1 MKQKVVSIVKMV
13 TFVKPFDALVKLL
26 WPMKKHLMLVLLAT
40 SSIVYGK
47 TYYVATNGK
56 DSNNGTSLST
66 PFATWQR
73 GINAAYPGDTI
84 FVRGGVY
91 YLVGVDVGVEV
102 NPQRWPVGQGRTGTK
117 EKPICFWAYPPDY
130 ESGNYPILDCAQIY
144 DTYETNFSCFSIN
157 AVEYWHIKGITIRN
171 AYQRGVA
178 SRRPQGFGA
187 TFSANLKFENCT
199 AHNISARGFYYF
211 SGAWNTWDAEYAN
224 PANPQYAM
232 WDSDTTYFINC
243 DAYDIRDSVNCSA
256 GDGWKCNNY
265 FGNVLI
271 FEGCR
276 AWDYSD
282 DGFDPSGCGRRIFRN
297 CWAMSTNKYASLCG
311 GNIEGNGFK
320 TSAVG
325 VEQDGHYPQGYSF
338 VEVTNCIAAHCAGYG
353 FTNNLELGRD
363 NNAKYFNNTSYHNEI
378 GFFDLRLHTESRGIE
393 MRNNIAYMGSHSTF
407 SQVGIYMPSVYA
419 ESHNTWVANQLVND
433 WIGWEVNKNYNITD
447 ADFISLDASQL
458 KHPRKPDGSL
468 PDITFLKLA
477 AGSDLIDAGID
488 VGLPFSGSAPD
499 LGYAEYGSVPPT
511 PAVPTFVSAAI
522 QNASPDKL
530 EMTYS
535 LSLAA
540 IVPANSA
547 FIVKVNGQTR
557 TVNAVTVAGNKV
569 TLKLASPVAFGQE
582 VTVAYN
588 KPATNP
594 LQTPQGGQVATMTA
608 RNVTNNV
615 AAAIPTFN
623 SAVIQNASPDKLEMT
638 YSLSLAA
645 IVPANSAFIV
655 KVNGQTRTVN
665 AVTVAGNKVTLK
677 LASPVAFG
685 QEVTVAY
692 NKPATNPLQTPQG
705 GQVATM
711 TARNVTNNVAAA
723 IPTFNSAVIQNASP
737 DKLEMTYSLSLAA
750 IVPAN
755 SAFIVKVN
763 GQTRTVNAVTVAGNK
778 VTLKL
783 ASPVA
788 FGQEV
793 TVAYNKPATNPLQ
806 TPQGG
811 QVATMTA
818 RNVTNNV
825 AAAIPTFNS
834 AVIQNASPDKLEMT
848 YSLSLAA
855 IVPANSA
862 FIVKVNG
869 QTRTVNAVTVAG
881 NKVTLKLASPVA
893 FGQEVTVAY
902 NKPATNPLQTPQ
914 GGQAQTMTAR
924 NVTNNVAERPNQPPH
939 VSISSPTKNTGY
951 IAPAT
956 ITIEVNATD
965 SDGTITKVEFYNG
978 QVKLGEVTKAPYL
991 FKWNSVPEGGYQITA
1006 VATDNKN
1013 AKTVSSPV
1021 TVVVN
1026 KPASKINQPPFVRIT
1041 NPDKGETFKRNE
1053 SIILKAEAL
1062 DPDGTISKIEFR
1074 IGNEVVAELNEA
1086 PWVFNWQNADT
1097 GQYVITVIATD
1108 NLGAVSQSAEVAF
1121 TVYEDKIPG
1130 LTMLNLYPNP
1140 NNGHFTVEMAKE
1152 IDSERLYTVFSLS
1165 GKVLHNENR
1174 EGHEV
1179 ITEFNLIELPSG
1191 TYILTVSSDNKI
1203 IESRKFIKR

>member
-1 MKQKVVSIVKMV
+1 MKQKIVSIVKMV
-13 TFVKPFDALVKLL
+13 TFVKPFNALVKLP

-73 GINAAYPGDTI
+73 GINAAYPGDTVY
-84 FVRGGVY
+84 VRGGIY
-91 YLVGVDVGVEV
+91 FLAGNNPFVEI
-102 NPQRWPVGQGRTGTK
+102 NPQAWPTPKGRSGTK
-117 EKPICFWAYPPDY
+117 AKPICFWAYPPDY
-130 ESGNYPILDCAQIY
+130 ESGNIPILDCSKAY
-144 DTYETNFSCFSIN
+144 ETYGTNFSCFGLN
-157 AVEYWHIKGITIRN
+157 AVEYWHIKGITVRN
-171 AYQRGVA
+171 AFQRGNA
-178 SRRPQGFGA
+178 NRRPQGFGA
-187 TFSANLKFENCT
+187 TLSANLKFENCT
-199 AHNISARGFYYF
+199 AHNISARGFYYE
-211 SGAWNTWDAEYAN
+211 SGAWNTWDGPNAL
-224 PANPQYAM
+224 
-232 WDSDTTYFINC
+232 WSSDTTYFINC
-243 DAYDIRDSVNCSA
+243 DAYDIRDSVNCSS
-256 GDGWKCNNY
+256 GDGWKCGNY
-265 FGNVLI
+265 YGGVLI
-271 FEGCR
+271 FDGCR

-282 DGFDPSGCGRRIFRN
+282 DGFDPGGAGKRIIRN
-297 CWAMSTNKYASLCG
+297 CWAMSGNKYSSLCS

-320 TSAVG
+320 TGAIGNDQV
-325 VEQDGHYPQGYSF
+325 GHYPQGYSF
-338 VEVTNCIAAHCAGYG
+338 VEVTNCIAANCIG
-353 FTNNLELGRD
+353 FGFYNNLELGRD
-363 NNAKYFNNTSYHNEI
+363 NNARYFNNTAYRNHG
-378 GFFDLRLHTESRGIE
+378 GFFDMPLNTSSRGLE
-393 MRNNIAYMGSHSTF
+393 TRNNISFYNRSSDY
-407 SQVGIYMPSVYA
+407 SQVGIYRPSVYV
-419 ESHNTWVANQLVND
+419 ESNNTWKSTQQVND
-433 WIGWEVNKNYNITD
+433 WPGWIKNPAVTVTD

-458 KHPRKPDGSL
+458 KYPRKPDGSL

-488 VGLPFSGSAPD
+488 VGLPYSGSAPD

-540 IVPANSA
+540 LVPPNSA

-645 IVPANSAFIV
+645 IVPPNSAFIV

-692 NKPATNPLQTPQG
+692 NKPATYPLQTPQG

-711 TARNVTNNVAAA
+711 TARNVTNNVA
-723 IPTFNSAVIQNASP
+723 
-737 DKLEMTYSLSLAA
+737 K
-750 IVPAN
+750 
-755 SAFIVKVN
+755 
-763 GQTRTVNAVTVAGNK
+763 
-778 VTLKL
+778 
-783 ASPVA
+783 
-788 FGQEV
+788 
-793 TVAYNKPATNPLQ
+793 
-806 TPQGG
+806 
-811 QVATMTA
+811 
-818 RNVTNNV
+818 
-825 AAAIPTFNS
+825 
-834 AVIQNASPDKLEMT
+834 
-848 YSLSLAA
+848 
-855 IVPANSA
+855 
-862 FIVKVNG
+862 
-869 QTRTVNAVTVAG
+869 
-881 NKVTLKLASPVA
+881 
-893 FGQEVTVAY
+893 
-902 NKPATNPLQTPQ
+902 
-914 GGQAQTMTAR
+914 
-924 NVTNNVAERPNQPPH
+924 RPNQPPL

-956 ITIEVNATD
+956 ITIEANATD

-978 QVKLGEVTKAPYL
+978 QIKLGEVTKAPYL
-991 FKWNSVPEGGYQITA
+991 FKWNNVSDGGYQITA

-1026 KPASKINQPPFVRIT
+1026 KPASRINQPPFVRIT

-1074 IGNEVVAELNEA
+1074 IGNEVVAELSEA

-1130 LTMLNLYPNP
+1130 FTMLNLYPNP

-1165 GKVLHNENR
+1165 GKVLHNEKR
-1174 EGHEV
+1174 DGHEV

>member
-1 MKQKVVSIVKMV
+1 MKQKIVSIVKMV
-13 TFVKPFDALVKLL
+13 TFVKPFNALVKLP

-73 GINAAYPGDTI
+73 GINAAYPGDTVY
-84 FVRGGVY
+84 VRGGIY
-91 YLVGVDVGVEV
+91 FLAGNNPFVEI
-102 NPQRWPVGQGRTGTK
+102 NPQAWPTPKGRSGTK
-117 EKPICFWAYPPDY
+117 AKPICFWAYPPDY
-130 ESGNYPILDCAQIY
+130 ESGNIPILDCSKAY
-144 DTYETNFSCFSIN
+144 ETYGTNFSCFGLN
-157 AVEYWHIKGITIRN
+157 AVEYWHIKGITVRN
-171 AYQRGVA
+171 AFQRGNA
-178 SRRPQGFGA
+178 NRRPQGFGA
-187 TFSANLKFENCT
+187 TLSANLKFENCT
-199 AHNISARGFYYF
+199 AHNISARGFYYE
-211 SGAWNTWDAEYAN
+211 SGAWNTWDGPNAL
-224 PANPQYAM
+224 
-232 WDSDTTYFINC
+232 WSSDTTYFINC
-243 DAYDIRDSVNCSA
+243 DAYDIRDSVNCSS
-256 GDGWKCNNY
+256 GDGWKCGNY
-265 FGNVLI
+265 YGGVLI
-271 FEGCR
+271 FDGCR

-282 DGFDPSGCGRRIFRN
+282 DGFDPGGAGKRIIRN
-297 CWAMSTNKYASLCG
+297 CWAMSGNKYSSLCS

-320 TSAVG
+320 TGAIGNDQV
-325 VEQDGHYPQGYSF
+325 GHYPQGYSF
-338 VEVTNCIAAHCAGYG
+338 VEVTNCIAANCIG
-353 FTNNLELGRD
+353 FGFYNNLELGRD
-363 NNAKYFNNTSYHNEI
+363 NNARYFNNTAYRNHG
-378 GFFDLRLHTESRGIE
+378 GFFDMPLNTSSRGLE
-393 MRNNIAYMGSHSTF
+393 TRNNISFYNRSSDY
-407 SQVGIYMPSVYA
+407 SQVGIYRPSVYV
-419 ESHNTWVANQLVND
+419 ESNNTWKSTQQVND
-433 WIGWEVNKNYNITD
+433 WPGWIKNPAVTVTD

-458 KHPRKPDGSL
+458 KYPRKPDGSL

-488 VGLPFSGSAPD
+488 VGLPYSGSAPD

-511 PAVPTFVSAAI
+511 PSVPTFVSASI

-540 IVPANSA
+540 IVPPNSA

-623 SAVIQNASPDKLEMT
+623 SAVIQNASPDMLEMT

-711 TARNVTNNVAAA
+711 TARNV
-723 IPTFNSAVIQNASP
+723 I
-737 DKLEMTYSLSLAA
+737 
-750 IVPAN
+750 
-755 SAFIVKVN
+755 
-763 GQTRTVNAVTVAGNK
+763 
-778 VTLKL
+778 
-783 ASPVA
+783 
-788 FGQEV
+788 
-793 TVAYNKPATNPLQ
+793 
-806 TPQGG
+806 
-811 QVATMTA
+811 
-818 RNVTNNV
+818 
-825 AAAIPTFNS
+825 
-834 AVIQNASPDKLEMT
+834 
-848 YSLSLAA
+848 
-855 IVPANSA
+855 
-862 FIVKVNG
+862 
-869 QTRTVNAVTVAG
+869 
-881 NKVTLKLASPVA
+881 
-893 FGQEVTVAY
+893 
-902 NKPATNPLQTPQ
+902 
-914 GGQAQTMTAR
+914 
-924 NVTNNVAERPNQPPH
+924 NNVAETPNQPPL

-956 ITIEVNATD
+956 ITIEANATD

-1026 KPASKINQPPFVRIT
+1026 KPASRINQPPFVRIT
-1041 NPDKGETFKRNE
+1041 NPDIGETFKRNE

-1074 IGNEVVAELNEA
+1074 IGNEVVAELSEA

-1121 TVYEDKIPG
+1121 TVYEDKILG

-1165 GKVLHNENR
+1165 GKVLHNEKR
-1174 EGHEV
+1174 DGHEV

>member
-1 MKQKVVSIVKMV
+1 MKQKIVSIVKMV
-13 TFVKPFDALVKLL
+13 TFVKPFNALVKLP

-73 GINAAYPGDTI
+73 GINAAYPGDTVY
-84 FVRGGVY
+84 VRGGIY
-91 YLVGVDVGVEV
+91 FLAGNNPFVEI
-102 NPQRWPVGQGRTGTK
+102 NPQAWPTPKGRSGTK
-117 EKPICFWAYPPDY
+117 AKPICFWAYPPDY
-130 ESGNYPILDCAQIY
+130 ESGNIPILDCSKAY
-144 DTYETNFSCFSIN
+144 ETYGTNFSCFGLN
-157 AVEYWHIKGITIRN
+157 AVEYWHIKGITVRN
-171 AYQRGVA
+171 AFQRGNA
-178 SRRPQGFGA
+178 NRRPQGFGA
-187 TFSANLKFENCT
+187 TLSANLKFENCT
-199 AHNISARGFYYF
+199 AHNISARGFYYE
-211 SGAWNTWDAEYAN
+211 SGAWNTWDGPNAL
-224 PANPQYAM
+224 
-232 WDSDTTYFINC
+232 WSSDTTYFINC
-243 DAYDIRDSVNCSA
+243 DAYDIRDSVNCSS
-256 GDGWKCNNY
+256 GDGWKCGNY
-265 FGNVLI
+265 YGGVLI
-271 FEGCR
+271 FDGCR

-282 DGFDPSGCGRRIFRN
+282 DGFDPGGAGKRIIRN
-297 CWAMSTNKYASLCG
+297 CWAMSGNKYSSLCS

-320 TSAVG
+320 TAAVG
-325 VEQDGHYPQGYSF
+325 VDQDNHYPLGYVF
-338 VEVTNCIAAHCAGYG
+338 VEMTNCLAAYCIGYG
-353 FTNNLELGRD
+353 FYNNLELGRD
-363 NNAKYFNNTSYHNEI
+363 NNARYFNNTAYRNHG
-378 GFFDLRLHTESRGIE
+378 GFFDMPLNTSSRGLE
-393 MRNNIAYMGSHSTF
+393 TRNNISFNNRNSDY
-407 SQVGIYMPSVYA
+407 SQVGIYKPSIYV
-419 ESHNTWVANQLVND
+419 ESNNTWKSTQQVND
-433 WIGWEVNKNYNITD
+433 WPGWIKNPAVTVTD

-458 KHPRKPDGSL
+458 KYPRKPDGSL

-488 VGLPFSGSAPD
+488 VGLPYSGSAPD

-511 PAVPTFVSAAI
+511 PSVPTFVSASI

-588 KPATNP
+588 KPATYP

-608 RNVTNNV
+608 RNV
-615 AAAIPTFN
+615 I
-623 SAVIQNASPDKLEMT
+623 
-638 YSLSLAA
+638 
-645 IVPANSAFIV
+645 
-655 KVNGQTRTVN
+655 
-665 AVTVAGNKVTLK
+665 
-677 LASPVAFG
+677 
-685 QEVTVAY
+685 
-692 NKPATNPLQTPQG
+692 
-705 GQVATM
+705 
-711 TARNVTNNVAAA
+711 
-723 IPTFNSAVIQNASP
+723 
-737 DKLEMTYSLSLAA
+737 
-750 IVPAN
+750 
-755 SAFIVKVN
+755 
-763 GQTRTVNAVTVAGNK
+763 
-778 VTLKL
+778 
-783 ASPVA
+783 
-788 FGQEV
+788 
-793 TVAYNKPATNPLQ
+793 
-806 TPQGG
+806 
-811 QVATMTA
+811 
-818 RNVTNNV
+818 
-825 AAAIPTFNS
+825 
-834 AVIQNASPDKLEMT
+834 
-848 YSLSLAA
+848 
-855 IVPANSA
+855 
-862 FIVKVNG
+862 
-869 QTRTVNAVTVAG
+869 
-881 NKVTLKLASPVA
+881 
-893 FGQEVTVAY
+893 
-902 NKPATNPLQTPQ
+902 
-914 GGQAQTMTAR
+914 
-924 NVTNNVAERPNQPPH
+924 NNVAETPNQPPL

-956 ITIEVNATD
+956 ITIEANATD

-991 FKWNSVPEGGYQITA
+991 FKWNNVSDGGYQITA

-1053 SIILKAEAL
+1053 SIILEAEAL

-1074 IGNEVVAELNEA
+1074 IGNEVVAELSEA

-1130 LTMLNLYPNP
+1130 FTMLNLYPNP

-1165 GKVLHNENR
+1165 GKVLHNEKR
-1174 EGHEV
+1174 DGHEV

>member
-1 MKQKVVSIVKMV
+1 MKQKIVSIVKMV
-13 TFVKPFDALVKLL
+13 TFVKPFNALVKLP

-73 GINAAYPGDTI
+73 GINAAYPGDTVY
-84 FVRGGVY
+84 VRGGIY
-91 YLVGVDVGVEV
+91 FLAGNNPFVEI
-102 NPQRWPVGQGRTGTK
+102 NPQAWPTPKGRSGTK
-117 EKPICFWAYPPDY
+117 AKPICFWAYPPDY
-130 ESGNYPILDCAQIY
+130 ESGNIPILDCSKAY
-144 DTYETNFSCFSIN
+144 ETYGTNFSCFGLN
-157 AVEYWHIKGITIRN
+157 AVEYWHIKGITVRN
-171 AYQRGVA
+171 AFQRGNA
-178 SRRPQGFGA
+178 NRRPQGFGA
-187 TFSANLKFENCT
+187 TLSANLKFENCT
-199 AHNISARGFYYF
+199 AHNISARGFYYE
-211 SGAWNTWDAEYAN
+211 SGAWNTWDGPNAL
-224 PANPQYAM
+224 
-232 WDSDTTYFINC
+232 WSSDTTYFINC
-243 DAYDIRDSVNCSA
+243 DAYDIRDSVNCSS
-256 GDGWKCNNY
+256 GDGWKCGNY
-265 FGNVLI
+265 YGGVLI
-271 FEGCR
+271 FDGCR

-282 DGFDPSGCGRRIFRN
+282 DGFDPGGAGKRIIRN
-297 CWAMSTNKYASLCG
+297 CWAMSGNKYSSLCS

-320 TSAVG
+320 TAAVG
-325 VEQDGHYPQGYSF
+325 VDQDNHYPLGYVF
-338 VEVTNCIAAHCAGYG
+338 VEMTNCLAAYCIGYG
-353 FTNNLELGRD
+353 FYNNLELGRD
-363 NNAKYFNNTSYHNEI
+363 NNARYFNNTAYRNHG
-378 GFFDLRLHTESRGIE
+378 GFFDMPLNTSSRGLE
-393 MRNNIAYMGSHSTF
+393 TRNNISFNNRNSDY
-407 SQVGIYMPSVYA
+407 SQVGIYKPSIYV
-419 ESHNTWVANQLVND
+419 ESNNTWKSTQQVND
-433 WIGWEVNKNYNITD
+433 WPGWIKNPAVTVTD

-458 KHPRKPDGSL
+458 KYPRKPDGSL

-488 VGLPFSGSAPD
+488 VGLPYSGSAPD

-511 PAVPTFVSAAI
+511 PSVPTFVSASI

-588 KPATNP
+588 KPATYP

-615 AAAIPTFN
+615 A
-623 SAVIQNASPDKLEMT
+623 K
-638 YSLSLAA
+638 
-645 IVPANSAFIV
+645 
-655 KVNGQTRTVN
+655 
-665 AVTVAGNKVTLK
+665 
-677 LASPVAFG
+677 
-685 QEVTVAY
+685 
-692 NKPATNPLQTPQG
+692 
-705 GQVATM
+705 
-711 TARNVTNNVAAA
+711 
-723 IPTFNSAVIQNASP
+723 
-737 DKLEMTYSLSLAA
+737 
-750 IVPAN
+750 
-755 SAFIVKVN
+755 
-763 GQTRTVNAVTVAGNK
+763 
-778 VTLKL
+778 
-783 ASPVA
+783 
-788 FGQEV
+788 
-793 TVAYNKPATNPLQ
+793 
-806 TPQGG
+806 
-811 QVATMTA
+811 
-818 RNVTNNV
+818 
-825 AAAIPTFNS
+825 
-834 AVIQNASPDKLEMT
+834 
-848 YSLSLAA
+848 
-855 IVPANSA
+855 
-862 FIVKVNG
+862 
-869 QTRTVNAVTVAG
+869 
-881 NKVTLKLASPVA
+881 
-893 FGQEVTVAY
+893 
-902 NKPATNPLQTPQ
+902 
-914 GGQAQTMTAR
+914 
-924 NVTNNVAERPNQPPH
+924 RPNQPPL

-956 ITIEVNATD
+956 ITIEANATD

-978 QVKLGEVTKAPYL
+978 QIKLGEVTKAPYL
-991 FKWNSVPEGGYQITA
+991 FKWNNVSDGGYQITA

-1053 SIILKAEAL
+1053 SIILEAEAL

-1074 IGNEVVAELNEA
+1074 IGNEVVAELSEA

-1130 LTMLNLYPNP
+1130 FTMLNLYPNP

-1165 GKVLHNENR
+1165 GKVLHNEKR
-1174 EGHEV
+1174 DGHEV

>member
-1 MKQKVVSIVKMV
+1 MKQKIVSIVKMV
-13 TFVKPFDALVKLL
+13 TFVKPFNALVKLP

-73 GINAAYPGDTI
+73 GINAAYPGDTVY
-84 FVRGGVY
+84 VRGGIY
-91 YLVGVDVGVEV
+91 FLAGNNPFVEI
-102 NPQRWPVGQGRTGTK
+102 NPQAWPTPKGRSGTK
-117 EKPICFWAYPPDY
+117 AKPICFWAYPPDY
-130 ESGNYPILDCAQIY
+130 ESGNIPILDCSKAY
-144 DTYETNFSCFSIN
+144 ETYGTNFSCFGLN
-157 AVEYWHIKGITIRN
+157 AVEYWHIKGITVRN
-171 AYQRGVA
+171 AFQRGNA
-178 SRRPQGFGA
+178 NRRPQGFGA
-187 TFSANLKFENCT
+187 TLSANLKFENCT
-199 AHNISARGFYYF
+199 AHNISARGFYYE
-211 SGAWNTWDAEYAN
+211 SGAWNTWDGPNAL
-224 PANPQYAM
+224 
-232 WDSDTTYFINC
+232 WSSDTTYFINC
-243 DAYDIRDSVNCSA
+243 DAYDIRDSVNCSS
-256 GDGWKCNNY
+256 GDGWKCGNY
-265 FGNVLI
+265 YGGVLI
-271 FEGCR
+271 FDGCR

-282 DGFDPSGCGRRIFRN
+282 DGFDPGGAGKRIIRN
-297 CWAMSTNKYASLCG
+297 CWAMSGNKYSSLCS

-320 TSAVG
+320 TGAIGNDQV
-325 VEQDGHYPQGYSF
+325 GHYPQGYSF
-338 VEVTNCIAAHCAGYG
+338 VEVTNCIAANCIG
-353 FTNNLELGRD
+353 FGFYNNLELGRD
-363 NNAKYFNNTSYHNEI
+363 NNARYFNNTAYRNHG
-378 GFFDLRLHTESRGIE
+378 GFFDMPLNTSSRGLE
-393 MRNNIAYMGSHSTF
+393 TRNNISFNNRNSDY
-407 SQVGIYMPSVYA
+407 SQVGIYKPSIYV
-419 ESHNTWVANQLVND
+419 ESNNTWKSTQQVND
-433 WIGWEVNKNYNITD
+433 WPGWIKNPAVTVTD

-458 KHPRKPDGSL
+458 KYPRKPDGSL

-488 VGLPFSGSAPD
+488 VGLPYSGSAPD

-540 IVPANSA
+540 LVPPNSA

-645 IVPANSAFIV
+645 IVPPNSAFIV
-655 KVNGQTRTVN
+655 KVNSQTRTVN

-692 NKPATNPLQTPQG
+692 NKPATYPLQTPQG

-711 TARNVTNNVAAA
+711 TARNVTNNVA
-723 IPTFNSAVIQNASP
+723 
-737 DKLEMTYSLSLAA
+737 K
-750 IVPAN
+750 
-755 SAFIVKVN
+755 
-763 GQTRTVNAVTVAGNK
+763 
-778 VTLKL
+778 
-783 ASPVA
+783 
-788 FGQEV
+788 
-793 TVAYNKPATNPLQ
+793 
-806 TPQGG
+806 
-811 QVATMTA
+811 
-818 RNVTNNV
+818 
-825 AAAIPTFNS
+825 
-834 AVIQNASPDKLEMT
+834 
-848 YSLSLAA
+848 
-855 IVPANSA
+855 
-862 FIVKVNG
+862 
-869 QTRTVNAVTVAG
+869 
-881 NKVTLKLASPVA
+881 
-893 FGQEVTVAY
+893 
-902 NKPATNPLQTPQ
+902 
-914 GGQAQTMTAR
+914 
-924 NVTNNVAERPNQPPH
+924 RPNQPPL

-956 ITIEVNATD
+956 ITIEANATD

-978 QVKLGEVTKAPYL
+978 QIKLGEVTKAPYL
-991 FKWNSVPEGGYQITA
+991 FKWNNVSDGGYQITA

-1053 SIILKAEAL
+1053 SIILEAEAL

-1074 IGNEVVAELNEA
+1074 IGNEVVAELSEA

-1130 LTMLNLYPNP
+1130 FTMLNLYPNP

-1165 GKVLHNENR
+1165 GKVLHNEKR
-1174 EGHEV
+1174 DGHEV

>member
-1 MKQKVVSIVKMV
+1 MKQKIVSIVKMV
-13 TFVKPFDALVKLL
+13 TFVKPFNALVKLP

-73 GINAAYPGDTI
+73 GINAAYPGDTVY
-84 FVRGGVY
+84 VRGGIY
-91 YLVGVDVGVEV
+91 FLAGNNPFVEI
-102 NPQRWPVGQGRTGTK
+102 NPQAWPTPKGRSGTK
-117 EKPICFWAYPPDY
+117 AKPICFWAYPPDY
-130 ESGNYPILDCAQIY
+130 ESGNIPILDCSKAY
-144 DTYETNFSCFSIN
+144 ETYGTNFSCFGLN
-157 AVEYWHIKGITIRN
+157 AVEYWHIKGITVRN
-171 AYQRGVA
+171 AFQRGNA
-178 SRRPQGFGA
+178 NRRPQGFGA
-187 TFSANLKFENCT
+187 TLSANLKFENCT
-199 AHNISARGFYYF
+199 AHNISARGFYYE
-211 SGAWNTWDAEYAN
+211 SGAWNTWDGPNAL
-224 PANPQYAM
+224 
-232 WDSDTTYFINC
+232 WSSDTTYFINC
-243 DAYDIRDSVNCSA
+243 DAYDIRDSVNCSS
-256 GDGWKCNNY
+256 GDGWKCGNY
-265 FGNVLI
+265 YGGVLI
-271 FEGCR
+271 FDGCR

-282 DGFDPSGCGRRIFRN
+282 DGFDPGGAGKRIIRN
-297 CWAMSTNKYASLCG
+297 CWAMSGNKYSSLCS

-320 TSAVG
+320 TGAIGNDQV
-325 VEQDGHYPQGYSF
+325 GHYPQGYSF
-338 VEVTNCIAAHCAGYG
+338 VEVTNCIAANCIG
-353 FTNNLELGRD
+353 FGFYNNLELGRD
-363 NNAKYFNNTSYHNEI
+363 NNARYFNNTAYRNHG
-378 GFFDLRLHTESRGIE
+378 GFFDMPLNTSSRGLE
-393 MRNNIAYMGSHSTF
+393 TRNNISFNNRNSDY
-407 SQVGIYMPSVYA
+407 SQVGIYKPSIYV
-419 ESHNTWVANQLVND
+419 ESNNTWKSTQQVND
-433 WIGWEVNKNYNITD
+433 WPGWIKNPAVTVTD

-458 KHPRKPDGSL
+458 KYPRKPDGSL

-488 VGLPFSGSAPD
+488 VGLPYSGSAPD

-511 PAVPTFVSAAI
+511 PSVPTFVSASI

-540 IVPANSA
+540 IVPPNSA

-615 AAAIPTFN
+615 A
-623 SAVIQNASPDKLEMT
+623 K
-638 YSLSLAA
+638 
-645 IVPANSAFIV
+645 
-655 KVNGQTRTVN
+655 
-665 AVTVAGNKVTLK
+665 
-677 LASPVAFG
+677 
-685 QEVTVAY
+685 
-692 NKPATNPLQTPQG
+692 
-705 GQVATM
+705 
-711 TARNVTNNVAAA
+711 
-723 IPTFNSAVIQNASP
+723 
-737 DKLEMTYSLSLAA
+737 
-750 IVPAN
+750 
-755 SAFIVKVN
+755 
-763 GQTRTVNAVTVAGNK
+763 
-778 VTLKL
+778 
-783 ASPVA
+783 
-788 FGQEV
+788 
-793 TVAYNKPATNPLQ
+793 
-806 TPQGG
+806 
-811 QVATMTA
+811 
-818 RNVTNNV
+818 
-825 AAAIPTFNS
+825 
-834 AVIQNASPDKLEMT
+834 
-848 YSLSLAA
+848 
-855 IVPANSA
+855 
-862 FIVKVNG
+862 
-869 QTRTVNAVTVAG
+869 
-881 NKVTLKLASPVA
+881 
-893 FGQEVTVAY
+893 
-902 NKPATNPLQTPQ
+902 
-914 GGQAQTMTAR
+914 
-924 NVTNNVAERPNQPPH
+924 RPNQPPL

-956 ITIEVNATD
+956 ITIEANATD

-978 QVKLGEVTKAPYL
+978 QIKLGEVTKAPYL
-991 FKWNSVPEGGYQITA
+991 FKWNNVSDGGYQITA

-1041 NPDKGETFKRNE
+1041 NPDIGETFKRNE

-1074 IGNEVVAELNEA
+1074 IGNEVVAELSEA

-1130 LTMLNLYPNP
+1130 FTMLNLYPNP

-1165 GKVLHNENR
+1165 GKVLHNEKR
-1174 EGHEV
+1174 DGHEV

>member
-1 MKQKVVSIVKMV
+1 MKQKIVSIVKMV
-13 TFVKPFDALVKLL
+13 TFVKPFNALVKLP

-73 GINAAYPGDTI
+73 GINAAYPGDTVY
-84 FVRGGVY
+84 VRGGIY
-91 YLVGVDVGVEV
+91 FLAGNNPFVEI
-102 NPQRWPVGQGRTGTK
+102 NPQAWPTPKGRSGTK
-117 EKPICFWAYPPDY
+117 AKPICFWAYPPDY
-130 ESGNYPILDCAQIY
+130 ESGNIPILDCSKAY
-144 DTYETNFSCFSIN
+144 ETYGTNFSCFGLN
-157 AVEYWHIKGITIRN
+157 AVEYWHIKGITVRN
-171 AYQRGVA
+171 AFQRGNA
-178 SRRPQGFGA
+178 NRRPQGFGA
-187 TFSANLKFENCT
+187 TLSANLKFENCT
-199 AHNISARGFYYF
+199 AHNISARGFYYE
-211 SGAWNTWDAEYAN
+211 SGAWNTWDGPNAL
-224 PANPQYAM
+224 
-232 WDSDTTYFINC
+232 WSSDTTYFINC
-243 DAYDIRDSVNCSA
+243 DAYDIRDSVNCSS
-256 GDGWKCNNY
+256 GDGWKCGNY
-265 FGNVLI
+265 YGGVLI
-271 FEGCR
+271 FDGCR

-282 DGFDPSGCGRRIFRN
+282 DGFDPGGAGKRIIRN
-297 CWAMSTNKYASLCG
+297 CWAMSGNKYSSLCS

-320 TSAVG
+320 TAAVG
-325 VEQDGHYPQGYSF
+325 VDQDNHYPLGYVF
-338 VEVTNCIAAHCAGYG
+338 VEMTNCLAAYCIGYG
-353 FTNNLELGRD
+353 FYNNLELGRD
-363 NNAKYFNNTSYHNEI
+363 NNARYFNNTAYRNHG
-378 GFFDLRLHTESRGIE
+378 GFFDMPLNTSSRGLE
-393 MRNNIAYMGSHSTF
+393 TRNNISFNNRNSDY
-407 SQVGIYMPSVYA
+407 SQVGIYKPSIYV
-419 ESHNTWVANQLVND
+419 ESNNTWKSTQQVND
-433 WIGWEVNKNYNITD
+433 WPGWIKNPAVTVTD

-458 KHPRKPDGSL
+458 KYPRKPDGSL

-488 VGLPFSGSAPD
+488 VGLPYSGSAPD

-511 PAVPTFVSAAI
+511 PAVPTFVSAVI

-540 IVPANSA
+540 LVPPNSA

-594 LQTPQGGQVATMTA
+594 LQTPQGGQVQTMTA

-615 AAAIPTFN
+615 AAAIPSFN

-645 IVPANSAFIV
+645 IVPPNSAFIV

-692 NKPATNPLQTPQG
+692 NKPATYPLQTPQG

-711 TARNVTNNVAAA
+711 TARNVTNNVA
-723 IPTFNSAVIQNASP
+723 
-737 DKLEMTYSLSLAA
+737 K
-750 IVPAN
+750 
-755 SAFIVKVN
+755 
-763 GQTRTVNAVTVAGNK
+763 
-778 VTLKL
+778 
-783 ASPVA
+783 
-788 FGQEV
+788 
-793 TVAYNKPATNPLQ
+793 
-806 TPQGG
+806 
-811 QVATMTA
+811 
-818 RNVTNNV
+818 
-825 AAAIPTFNS
+825 
-834 AVIQNASPDKLEMT
+834 
-848 YSLSLAA
+848 
-855 IVPANSA
+855 
-862 FIVKVNG
+862 
-869 QTRTVNAVTVAG
+869 
-881 NKVTLKLASPVA
+881 
-893 FGQEVTVAY
+893 
-902 NKPATNPLQTPQ
+902 
-914 GGQAQTMTAR
+914 
-924 NVTNNVAERPNQPPH
+924 RPNQPPL

-956 ITIEVNATD
+956 ITIEANATD

-978 QVKLGEVTKAPYL
+978 QIKLGEVTKAPYL
-991 FKWNSVPEGGYQITA
+991 FKWNNVSDGGYQITA

-1053 SIILKAEAL
+1053 SIILEAEAL

-1074 IGNEVVAELNEA
+1074 IGNEVVAELSEA

-1130 LTMLNLYPNP
+1130 FTMLNLYPNP

-1165 GKVLHNENR
+1165 GKVLHNEKR
-1174 EGHEV
+1174 DGHEV

>member
-1 MKQKVVSIVKMV
+1 MKQKIVSIVKMV
-13 TFVKPFDALVKLL
+13 TFVKPFNALVKLP

-73 GINAAYPGDTI
+73 GINAAYPGDTVY
-84 FVRGGVY
+84 VRGGIY
-91 YLVGVDVGVEV
+91 FLAGNNPFVEI
-102 NPQRWPVGQGRTGTK
+102 NPQAWPTPKGRSGTK
-117 EKPICFWAYPPDY
+117 AKPICFWAYPPDY
-130 ESGNYPILDCAQIY
+130 ESGNIPILDCSKAY
-144 DTYETNFSCFSIN
+144 ETYGTNFSCFGLN
-157 AVEYWHIKGITIRN
+157 AVEYWHIKGITVRN
-171 AYQRGVA
+171 AFQRGNA
-178 SRRPQGFGA
+178 NRRPQGFGA
-187 TFSANLKFENCT
+187 TLSANLKFENCT
-199 AHNISARGFYYF
+199 AHNISARGFYYE
-211 SGAWNTWDAEYAN
+211 SGAWNTWDGPNAL
-224 PANPQYAM
+224 
-232 WDSDTTYFINC
+232 WSSDTTYFINC
-243 DAYDIRDSVNCSA
+243 DAYDIRDSVNCSS
-256 GDGWKCNNY
+256 GDGWKCGNY
-265 FGNVLI
+265 YGGVLI
-271 FEGCR
+271 FDGCR

-282 DGFDPSGCGRRIFRN
+282 DGFDPGGAGKRIIRN
-297 CWAMSTNKYASLCG
+297 CWAMSGNKYSSLCS

-320 TSAVG
+320 TAAVG
-325 VEQDGHYPQGYSF
+325 VDQDNHYPLGYVF
-338 VEVTNCIAAHCAGYG
+338 VEMTNCLAAYCIGYG
-353 FTNNLELGRD
+353 FYNNLELGRD
-363 NNAKYFNNTSYHNEI
+363 NNARYFNNTAYRNHG
-378 GFFDLRLHTESRGIE
+378 GFFDMPLNTSSRGLE
-393 MRNNIAYMGSHSTF
+393 TRNNISFNNRNSDY
-407 SQVGIYMPSVYA
+407 SQVGIYKPSIYV
-419 ESHNTWVANQLVND
+419 ESNNTWKSTQQVND
-433 WIGWEVNKNYNITD
+433 WPGWIKNPAVTVTD

-458 KHPRKPDGSL
+458 KYPRKPDGSL

-488 VGLPFSGSAPD
+488 VGLPYSGSAPD

-511 PAVPTFVSAAI
+511 PAVPTFISAAI

-540 IVPANSA
+540 LVPPNSA

-594 LQTPQGGQVATMTA
+594 LQTPQGGQVQTMTA

-615 AAAIPTFN
+615 AAVIPTFN
-623 SAVIQNASPDKLEMT
+623 SAVIQNASPDMLEMT

-645 IVPANSAFIV
+645 IVPPNSAFIV

-692 NKPATNPLQTPQG
+692 NKPATYPLQTPQG

-711 TARNVTNNVAAA
+711 TARNVTNNVA
-723 IPTFNSAVIQNASP
+723 
-737 DKLEMTYSLSLAA
+737 K
-750 IVPAN
+750 
-755 SAFIVKVN
+755 
-763 GQTRTVNAVTVAGNK
+763 
-778 VTLKL
+778 
-783 ASPVA
+783 
-788 FGQEV
+788 
-793 TVAYNKPATNPLQ
+793 
-806 TPQGG
+806 
-811 QVATMTA
+811 
-818 RNVTNNV
+818 
-825 AAAIPTFNS
+825 
-834 AVIQNASPDKLEMT
+834 
-848 YSLSLAA
+848 
-855 IVPANSA
+855 
-862 FIVKVNG
+862 
-869 QTRTVNAVTVAG
+869 
-881 NKVTLKLASPVA
+881 
-893 FGQEVTVAY
+893 
-902 NKPATNPLQTPQ
+902 
-914 GGQAQTMTAR
+914 
-924 NVTNNVAERPNQPPH
+924 RPNQPPL

-956 ITIEVNATD
+956 ITIEANATD

-978 QVKLGEVTKAPYL
+978 QIKLGEVTKAPYL
-991 FKWNSVPEGGYQITA
+991 FKWNNVSDGGYQITA

-1053 SIILKAEAL
+1053 SIILEAEAL

-1074 IGNEVVAELNEA
+1074 IGNEVVAELSEA

-1130 LTMLNLYPNP
+1130 FTMLNLYPNP

-1165 GKVLHNENR
+1165 GKVLHNEKR
-1174 EGHEV
+1174 DGHEV

>member
-1 MKQKVVSIVKMV
+1 MKQKIVSIVKMV
-13 TFVKPFDALVKLL
+13 TFVKPFNALVKLP

-73 GINAAYPGDTI
+73 GINAAYPGDTVY
-84 FVRGGVY
+84 VRGGIY
-91 YLVGVDVGVEV
+91 FLAGNNPFVEI
-102 NPQRWPVGQGRTGTK
+102 NPQAWPTPKGRSGTK
-117 EKPICFWAYPPDY
+117 AKPICFWAYPPDY
-130 ESGNYPILDCAQIY
+130 ESGNIPILDCSKAY
-144 DTYETNFSCFSIN
+144 ETYGTNFSCFGLN
-157 AVEYWHIKGITIRN
+157 AVEYWHIKGITVRN
-171 AYQRGVA
+171 AFQRGNA
-178 SRRPQGFGA
+178 NRRPQGFGA
-187 TFSANLKFENCT
+187 TLSANLKFENCT
-199 AHNISARGFYYF
+199 AHNISARGFYYE
-211 SGAWNTWDAEYAN
+211 SGAWNTWDGPNAL
-224 PANPQYAM
+224 
-232 WDSDTTYFINC
+232 WSSDTTYFINC
-243 DAYDIRDSVNCSA
+243 DAYDIRDSVNCSS
-256 GDGWKCNNY
+256 GDGWKCGNY
-265 FGNVLI
+265 YGGVLI
-271 FEGCR
+271 FDGCR

-282 DGFDPSGCGRRIFRN
+282 DGFDPGGAGKRIIRN
-297 CWAMSTNKYASLCG
+297 CWAMSGNKYSSLCS

-320 TSAVG
+320 TAAVG
-325 VEQDGHYPQGYSF
+325 VDQDNHYPLGYVF
-338 VEVTNCIAAHCAGYG
+338 VEMTNCLAAYCIGYG
-353 FTNNLELGRD
+353 FYNNLELGRD
-363 NNAKYFNNTSYHNEI
+363 NNARYFNNTAYRNHG
-378 GFFDLRLHTESRGIE
+378 GFFDMPLNTSSRGLE
-393 MRNNIAYMGSHSTF
+393 TRNNISFNNRNSDY
-407 SQVGIYMPSVYA
+407 SQVGIYKPSIYV
-419 ESHNTWVANQLVND
+419 ESNNTWKSTQQVND
-433 WIGWEVNKNYNITD
+433 WPGWIKNPAVTVTD

-458 KHPRKPDGSL
+458 KYPRKPDGSL

-488 VGLPFSGSAPD
+488 VGLPYSGSAPD

-540 IVPANSA
+540 LVPPNSA

-594 LQTPQGGQVATMTA
+594 LQTPQGGQVQTMTA

-615 AAAIPTFN
+615 AAVIPTFN
-623 SAVIQNASPDKLEMT
+623 SAVIQNASPDMLEMT

-645 IVPANSAFIV
+645 IVPPNSAFIV

-692 NKPATNPLQTPQG
+692 NKPATYPLQTPQG

-711 TARNVTNNVAAA
+711 TARNVTNNVA
-723 IPTFNSAVIQNASP
+723 
-737 DKLEMTYSLSLAA
+737 K
-750 IVPAN
+750 
-755 SAFIVKVN
+755 
-763 GQTRTVNAVTVAGNK
+763 
-778 VTLKL
+778 
-783 ASPVA
+783 
-788 FGQEV
+788 
-793 TVAYNKPATNPLQ
+793 
-806 TPQGG
+806 
-811 QVATMTA
+811 
-818 RNVTNNV
+818 
-825 AAAIPTFNS
+825 
-834 AVIQNASPDKLEMT
+834 
-848 YSLSLAA
+848 
-855 IVPANSA
+855 
-862 FIVKVNG
+862 
-869 QTRTVNAVTVAG
+869 
-881 NKVTLKLASPVA
+881 
-893 FGQEVTVAY
+893 
-902 NKPATNPLQTPQ
+902 
-914 GGQAQTMTAR
+914 
-924 NVTNNVAERPNQPPH
+924 RPNQPPL

-956 ITIEVNATD
+956 ITIEANATD

-978 QVKLGEVTKAPYL
+978 QIKLGEVTKAPYL
-991 FKWNSVPEGGYQITA
+991 FKWNNVSDGGYQITA

-1053 SIILKAEAL
+1053 SIILEAEAL

-1074 IGNEVVAELNEA
+1074 IGNEVVAELSEA

-1130 LTMLNLYPNP
+1130 FTMLNLYPNP

-1165 GKVLHNENR
+1165 GKVLHNEKR
-1174 EGHEV
+1174 DGHEV

>member
-1 MKQKVVSIVKMV
+1 MKQKIVSIVKMV
-13 TFVKPFDALVKLL
+13 TFVKPFNALVKLP

-73 GINAAYPGDTI
+73 GINAAYPGDTVY
-84 FVRGGVY
+84 VRGGIY
-91 YLVGVDVGVEV
+91 FLAGNNPFVEI
-102 NPQRWPVGQGRTGTK
+102 NPQAWPTPKGRSGTK
-117 EKPICFWAYPPDY
+117 AKPICFWAYPPDY
-130 ESGNYPILDCAQIY
+130 ESGNIPILDCSKAY
-144 DTYETNFSCFSIN
+144 ETYGTNFSCFGLN
-157 AVEYWHIKGITIRN
+157 AVEYWHIKGITVRN
-171 AYQRGVA
+171 AFQRGNA
-178 SRRPQGFGA
+178 NRRPQGFGA
-187 TFSANLKFENCT
+187 TLSANLKFENCT
-199 AHNISARGFYYF
+199 AHNISARGFYYE
-211 SGAWNTWDAEYAN
+211 SGAWNTWDGPNAL
-224 PANPQYAM
+224 
-232 WDSDTTYFINC
+232 WSSDTTYFINC
-243 DAYDIRDSVNCSA
+243 DAYDIRDSVNCSS
-256 GDGWKCNNY
+256 GDGWKCGNY
-265 FGNVLI
+265 YGGVLI
-271 FEGCR
+271 FDGCR

-282 DGFDPSGCGRRIFRN
+282 DGFDPGGAGKRIIRN
-297 CWAMSTNKYASLCG
+297 CWAMSGNKYSSLCS

-320 TSAVG
+320 TGAIGNDQV
-325 VEQDGHYPQGYSF
+325 GHYPQGYSF
-338 VEVTNCIAAHCAGYG
+338 VEVTNCIAANCIG
-353 FTNNLELGRD
+353 FGFYNNLELGRD
-363 NNAKYFNNTSYHNEI
+363 NNARYFNNTAYRNHG
-378 GFFDLRLHTESRGIE
+378 GFFDMPLNTSSRGLE
-393 MRNNIAYMGSHSTF
+393 TRNNISFNNRNSDY
-407 SQVGIYMPSVYA
+407 SQVGIYKPSIYV
-419 ESHNTWVANQLVND
+419 ESNNTWKSTQQVND
-433 WIGWEVNKNYNITD
+433 WPGWIKNPAVTVTD

-458 KHPRKPDGSL
+458 KYPRKPDGSL

-488 VGLPFSGSAPD
+488 VGLPYSGSAPD

-511 PAVPTFVSAAI
+511 PSVPTFVSASI

-540 IVPANSA
+540 IVPPNSA

-594 LQTPQGGQVATMTA
+594 LQTPQGGQVQTMTA

-615 AAAIPTFN
+615 AAVIPTFN
-623 SAVIQNASPDKLEMT
+623 SAVIQNASPDMLEMT

-645 IVPANSAFIV
+645 IVPPNSAFIV

-692 NKPATNPLQTPQG
+692 NKPATYPLQTPQG

-711 TARNVTNNVAAA
+711 TARNVTNNVA
-723 IPTFNSAVIQNASP
+723 
-737 DKLEMTYSLSLAA
+737 K
-750 IVPAN
+750 
-755 SAFIVKVN
+755 
-763 GQTRTVNAVTVAGNK
+763 
-778 VTLKL
+778 
-783 ASPVA
+783 
-788 FGQEV
+788 
-793 TVAYNKPATNPLQ
+793 
-806 TPQGG
+806 
-811 QVATMTA
+811 
-818 RNVTNNV
+818 
-825 AAAIPTFNS
+825 
-834 AVIQNASPDKLEMT
+834 
-848 YSLSLAA
+848 
-855 IVPANSA
+855 
-862 FIVKVNG
+862 
-869 QTRTVNAVTVAG
+869 
-881 NKVTLKLASPVA
+881 
-893 FGQEVTVAY
+893 
-902 NKPATNPLQTPQ
+902 
-914 GGQAQTMTAR
+914 
-924 NVTNNVAERPNQPPH
+924 RPNQPPL

-956 ITIEVNATD
+956 ITIEANATD

-978 QVKLGEVTKAPYL
+978 QIKLGEVTKAPYL
-991 FKWNSVPEGGYQITA
+991 FKWNNVSDGGYQITA

-1053 SIILKAEAL
+1053 SIILEAEAL

-1074 IGNEVVAELNEA
+1074 IGNEVVAELSEA

-1130 LTMLNLYPNP
+1130 FTMLNLYPNP

-1165 GKVLHNENR
+1165 GKVLHNEKR
-1174 EGHEV
+1174 DGHEV

>member
-1 MKQKVVSIVKMV
+1 MKQKIVSIVKMV
-13 TFVKPFDALVKLL
+13 TFVKPFNALVKLP

-73 GINAAYPGDTI
+73 GINAAYPGDTVY
-84 FVRGGVY
+84 VRGGIY
-91 YLVGVDVGVEV
+91 FLAGNNPFVEI
-102 NPQRWPVGQGRTGTK
+102 NPQAWPTPKGRSGTK
-117 EKPICFWAYPPDY
+117 AKPICFWAYPPDY
-130 ESGNYPILDCAQIY
+130 ESGNIPILDCSKAY
-144 DTYETNFSCFSIN
+144 ETYGTNFSCFGLN
-157 AVEYWHIKGITIRN
+157 AVEYWHIKGITVRN
-171 AYQRGVA
+171 AFQRGNA
-178 SRRPQGFGA
+178 NRRPQGFGA
-187 TFSANLKFENCT
+187 TLSANLKFENCT
-199 AHNISARGFYYF
+199 AHNISARGFYYE
-211 SGAWNTWDAEYAN
+211 SGAWNTWDGPNAL
-224 PANPQYAM
+224 
-232 WDSDTTYFINC
+232 WSSDTTYFINC
-243 DAYDIRDSVNCSA
+243 DAYDIRDSVNCSS
-256 GDGWKCNNY
+256 GDGWKCGNY
-265 FGNVLI
+265 YGGVLI
-271 FEGCR
+271 FDGCR

-282 DGFDPSGCGRRIFRN
+282 DGFDPGGAGKRIIRN
-297 CWAMSTNKYASLCG
+297 CWAMSGNKYSSLCS

-320 TSAVG
+320 TAAVG
-325 VEQDGHYPQGYSF
+325 VDQDNHYPLGYVF
-338 VEVTNCIAAHCAGYG
+338 VEMTNCLAAYCIGYG
-353 FTNNLELGRD
+353 FYNNLELGRD
-363 NNAKYFNNTSYHNEI
+363 NNARYFNNTAYRNHG
-378 GFFDLRLHTESRGIE
+378 GFFDMPLNTSSRGLE
-393 MRNNIAYMGSHSTF
+393 TRNNISFNNRNSDY
-407 SQVGIYMPSVYA
+407 SQVGIYKPSIYV
-419 ESHNTWVANQLVND
+419 ESNNTWKSTQQVND
-433 WIGWEVNKNYNITD
+433 WPGWIKNPAVTVTD

-458 KHPRKPDGSL
+458 KYPRKPDGSL

-488 VGLPFSGSAPD
+488 VGLPYSGSAPD

-540 IVPANSA
+540 LVPPNSA

-615 AAAIPTFN
+615 A
-623 SAVIQNASPDKLEMT
+623 K
-638 YSLSLAA
+638 
-645 IVPANSAFIV
+645 
-655 KVNGQTRTVN
+655 
-665 AVTVAGNKVTLK
+665 
-677 LASPVAFG
+677 
-685 QEVTVAY
+685 
-692 NKPATNPLQTPQG
+692 
-705 GQVATM
+705 
-711 TARNVTNNVAAA
+711 
-723 IPTFNSAVIQNASP
+723 
-737 DKLEMTYSLSLAA
+737 
-750 IVPAN
+750 
-755 SAFIVKVN
+755 
-763 GQTRTVNAVTVAGNK
+763 
-778 VTLKL
+778 
-783 ASPVA
+783 
-788 FGQEV
+788 
-793 TVAYNKPATNPLQ
+793 
-806 TPQGG
+806 
-811 QVATMTA
+811 
-818 RNVTNNV
+818 
-825 AAAIPTFNS
+825 
-834 AVIQNASPDKLEMT
+834 
-848 YSLSLAA
+848 
-855 IVPANSA
+855 
-862 FIVKVNG
+862 
-869 QTRTVNAVTVAG
+869 
-881 NKVTLKLASPVA
+881 
-893 FGQEVTVAY
+893 
-902 NKPATNPLQTPQ
+902 
-914 GGQAQTMTAR
+914 
-924 NVTNNVAERPNQPPH
+924 RPNQPPL

-956 ITIEVNATD
+956 ITIEANATD

-978 QVKLGEVTKAPYL
+978 QIKLGEVTKAPYL
-991 FKWNSVPEGGYQITA
+991 FKWNNVSDGGYQITA

-1053 SIILKAEAL
+1053 SIILEAEAL

-1074 IGNEVVAELNEA
+1074 IGNEVVAELSEA

-1130 LTMLNLYPNP
+1130 FTMLNLYPNP

-1165 GKVLHNENR
+1165 GKVLHNEKR
-1174 EGHEV
+1174 DGHEV

>member
-1 MKQKVVSIVKMV
+1 MKQKIVSIVKMV
-13 TFVKPFDALVKLL
+13 TFVKPFNALVKLP

-73 GINAAYPGDTI
+73 GINAAYPGDTVY
-84 FVRGGVY
+84 VRGGIY
-91 YLVGVDVGVEV
+91 FLAGNNPFVEI
-102 NPQRWPVGQGRTGTK
+102 NPQAWPTPKGRSGTK
-117 EKPICFWAYPPDY
+117 AKPICFWAYPPDY
-130 ESGNYPILDCAQIY
+130 ESGNIPILDCSKAY
-144 DTYETNFSCFSIN
+144 ETYGTNFSCFGLN
-157 AVEYWHIKGITIRN
+157 AVEYWHIKGITVRN
-171 AYQRGVA
+171 AFQRGNA
-178 SRRPQGFGA
+178 NRRPQGFGA
-187 TFSANLKFENCT
+187 TLSANLKFENCT
-199 AHNISARGFYYF
+199 AHNISARGFYYE
-211 SGAWNTWDAEYAN
+211 SGAWNTWDGPNAL
-224 PANPQYAM
+224 
-232 WDSDTTYFINC
+232 WSSDTTYFINC
-243 DAYDIRDSVNCSA
+243 DAYDIRDSVNCSS
-256 GDGWKCNNY
+256 GDGWKCGNY
-265 FGNVLI
+265 YGGVLI
-271 FEGCR
+271 FDGCR

-282 DGFDPSGCGRRIFRN
+282 DGFDPGGAGKRIIRN
-297 CWAMSTNKYASLCG
+297 CWAMSGNKYSSLCS

-320 TSAVG
+320 TAAVG
-325 VEQDGHYPQGYSF
+325 VDQDNHYPLGYVF
-338 VEVTNCIAAHCAGYG
+338 VEMTNCLAAYCIGYG
-353 FTNNLELGRD
+353 FYNNLELGRD
-363 NNAKYFNNTSYHNEI
+363 NNARYFNNTAYRNHG
-378 GFFDLRLHTESRGIE
+378 GFFDMPLNTSSRGLE
-393 MRNNIAYMGSHSTF
+393 TRNNISFNNRNSDY
-407 SQVGIYMPSVYA
+407 SQVGIYKPSIYV
-419 ESHNTWVANQLVND
+419 ESNNTWKSTQQVND
-433 WIGWEVNKNYNITD
+433 WPGWIKNPAVTVTD

-458 KHPRKPDGSL
+458 KYPRKPDGSL

-488 VGLPFSGSAPD
+488 VGLPYSGSAPD

-511 PAVPTFVSAAI
+511 PAVPTFV
-522 QNASPDKL
+522 
-530 EMTYS
+530 
-535 LSLAA
+535 
-540 IVPANSA
+540 
-547 FIVKVNGQTR
+547 
-557 TVNAVTVAGNKV
+557 
-569 TLKLASPVAFGQE
+569 
-582 VTVAYN
+582 
-588 KPATNP
+588 
-594 LQTPQGGQVATMTA
+594 
-608 RNVTNNV
+608 
-615 AAAIPTFN
+615 

-705 GQVATM
+705 GQVQTM
-711 TARNVTNNVAAA
+711 TARNVTNNVAAV

-737 DKLEMTYSLSLAA
+737 DMLEMTYSLSLAA
-750 IVPAN
+750 IVPPN

-825 AAAIPTFNS
+825 A
-834 AVIQNASPDKLEMT
+834 K
-848 YSLSLAA
+848 
-855 IVPANSA
+855 
-862 FIVKVNG
+862 
-869 QTRTVNAVTVAG
+869 
-881 NKVTLKLASPVA
+881 
-893 FGQEVTVAY
+893 
-902 NKPATNPLQTPQ
+902 
-914 GGQAQTMTAR
+914 
-924 NVTNNVAERPNQPPH
+924 RPNQPPL

-956 ITIEVNATD
+956 ITIEANATD

-1026 KPASKINQPPFVRIT
+1026 KPASRINQPPFVRIT
-1041 NPDKGETFKRNE
+1041 NPDIGETFKRNE

-1074 IGNEVVAELNEA
+1074 IGNEVVAELSEA

-1130 LTMLNLYPNP
+1130 FTMLNLYPNP

-1165 GKVLHNENR
+1165 GKVLHNEKR
-1174 EGHEV
+1174 DGHEV

>member
-1 MKQKVVSIVKMV
+1 MKQKIVSIVKMV
-13 TFVKPFDALVKLL
+13 TFVKPFNALVKLP

-73 GINAAYPGDTI
+73 GINAAYPGDTVY
-84 FVRGGVY
+84 VRGGIY
-91 YLVGVDVGVEV
+91 FLAGNNPFVEI
-102 NPQRWPVGQGRTGTK
+102 NPQAWPTPKGRSGTK
-117 EKPICFWAYPPDY
+117 AKPICFWAYPPDY
-130 ESGNYPILDCAQIY
+130 ESGNIPILDCSKAY
-144 DTYETNFSCFSIN
+144 ETYGTNFSCFGLN
-157 AVEYWHIKGITIRN
+157 AVEYWHIKGITVRN
-171 AYQRGVA
+171 AFQRGNA
-178 SRRPQGFGA
+178 NRRPQGFGA
-187 TFSANLKFENCT
+187 TLSANLKFENCT
-199 AHNISARGFYYF
+199 AHNISARGFYYE
-211 SGAWNTWDAEYAN
+211 SGAWNTWDGPNAL
-224 PANPQYAM
+224 
-232 WDSDTTYFINC
+232 WSSDTTYFINC
-243 DAYDIRDSVNCSA
+243 DAYDIRDSVNCSS
-256 GDGWKCNNY
+256 GDGWKCGNY
-265 FGNVLI
+265 YGGVLI
-271 FEGCR
+271 FDGCR

-282 DGFDPSGCGRRIFRN
+282 DGFDPGGAGKRIIRN
-297 CWAMSTNKYASLCG
+297 CWAMSGNKYSSLCS

-320 TSAVG
+320 TAAVG
-325 VEQDGHYPQGYSF
+325 VDQDNHYPLGYVF
-338 VEVTNCIAAHCAGYG
+338 VEMTNCLAAYCIGYG
-353 FTNNLELGRD
+353 FYNNLELGRD
-363 NNAKYFNNTSYHNEI
+363 NNARYFNNTAYRNHG
-378 GFFDLRLHTESRGIE
+378 GFFDMPLNTSSRGLE
-393 MRNNIAYMGSHSTF
+393 TRNNISFNNRNSDY
-407 SQVGIYMPSVYA
+407 SQVGIYKPSIYV
-419 ESHNTWVANQLVND
+419 ESNNTWKSTQQVND
-433 WIGWEVNKNYNITD
+433 WPGWIKNPAVTVTD

-458 KHPRKPDGSL
+458 KYPRKPDGSL

-488 VGLPFSGSAPD
+488 VGLPYSGSAPD

-540 IVPANSA
+540 LVPPNSA

-608 RNVTNNV
+608 RNV
-615 AAAIPTFN
+615 I
-623 SAVIQNASPDKLEMT
+623 
-638 YSLSLAA
+638 
-645 IVPANSAFIV
+645 
-655 KVNGQTRTVN
+655 
-665 AVTVAGNKVTLK
+665 
-677 LASPVAFG
+677 
-685 QEVTVAY
+685 
-692 NKPATNPLQTPQG
+692 
-705 GQVATM
+705 
-711 TARNVTNNVAAA
+711 
-723 IPTFNSAVIQNASP
+723 
-737 DKLEMTYSLSLAA
+737 
-750 IVPAN
+750 
-755 SAFIVKVN
+755 
-763 GQTRTVNAVTVAGNK
+763 
-778 VTLKL
+778 
-783 ASPVA
+783 
-788 FGQEV
+788 
-793 TVAYNKPATNPLQ
+793 
-806 TPQGG
+806 
-811 QVATMTA
+811 
-818 RNVTNNV
+818 
-825 AAAIPTFNS
+825 
-834 AVIQNASPDKLEMT
+834 
-848 YSLSLAA
+848 
-855 IVPANSA
+855 
-862 FIVKVNG
+862 
-869 QTRTVNAVTVAG
+869 
-881 NKVTLKLASPVA
+881 
-893 FGQEVTVAY
+893 
-902 NKPATNPLQTPQ
+902 
-914 GGQAQTMTAR
+914 
-924 NVTNNVAERPNQPPH
+924 NNVAETPNQPPL

-956 ITIEVNATD
+956 ITIEANATD

-978 QVKLGEVTKAPYL
+978 QIKLGEVTKAPYL
-991 FKWNSVPEGGYQITA
+991 FKWNNVSDGGYQITA

-1053 SIILKAEAL
+1053 SIILEAEAL

-1074 IGNEVVAELNEA
+1074 IGNEVVAELSEA

-1130 LTMLNLYPNP
+1130 FTMLNLYPNP

-1165 GKVLHNENR
+1165 GKVLHNEKR
-1174 EGHEV
+1174 DGHEV

>member
-1 MKQKVVSIVKMV
+1 MKQKIVSIVKMV
-13 TFVKPFDALVKLL
+13 TFVKPFNALVKLP

-73 GINAAYPGDTI
+73 GINAAYPGDTVY
-84 FVRGGVY
+84 VRGGIY
-91 YLVGVDVGVEV
+91 FLAGNNPFVEI
-102 NPQRWPVGQGRTGTK
+102 NPQAWPTPKGRSGTK
-117 EKPICFWAYPPDY
+117 AKPICFWAYPPDY
-130 ESGNYPILDCAQIY
+130 ESGNIPILDCSKAY
-144 DTYETNFSCFSIN
+144 ETYGTNFSCFGLN
-157 AVEYWHIKGITIRN
+157 AVEYWHIKGITVRN
-171 AYQRGVA
+171 AFQRGNA
-178 SRRPQGFGA
+178 NRRPQGFGA
-187 TFSANLKFENCT
+187 TLSANLKFENCT
-199 AHNISARGFYYF
+199 AHNISARGFYYE
-211 SGAWNTWDAEYAN
+211 SGAWNTWDGPNAL
-224 PANPQYAM
+224 
-232 WDSDTTYFINC
+232 WSSDTTYFINC
-243 DAYDIRDSVNCSA
+243 DAYDIRDSVNCSS
-256 GDGWKCNNY
+256 GDGWKCGNY
-265 FGNVLI
+265 YGGVLI
-271 FEGCR
+271 FDGCR

-282 DGFDPSGCGRRIFRN
+282 DGFDPGGAGKRIIRN
-297 CWAMSTNKYASLCG
+297 CWAMSGNKYSSLCS

-320 TSAVG
+320 TAAVG
-325 VEQDGHYPQGYSF
+325 VDQDNHYPLGYVF
-338 VEVTNCIAAHCAGYG
+338 VEMTNCLAAYCIGYG
-353 FTNNLELGRD
+353 FYNNLELGRD
-363 NNAKYFNNTSYHNEI
+363 NNARYFNNTAYRNHG
-378 GFFDLRLHTESRGIE
+378 GFFDMPLNTSSRGLE
-393 MRNNIAYMGSHSTF
+393 TRNNISFNNRNSDY
-407 SQVGIYMPSVYA
+407 SQVGIYKPSIYV
-419 ESHNTWVANQLVND
+419 ESNNTWKSTQQVND
-433 WIGWEVNKNYNITD
+433 WPGWIKNPAVTVTD

-458 KHPRKPDGSL
+458 KYPRKPDGSL

-488 VGLPFSGSAPD
+488 VGLPYSGSAPD

-540 IVPANSA
+540 LVPPNSA

-594 LQTPQGGQVATMTA
+594 LQTPQGGQVQTMTA

-615 AAAIPTFN
+615 AAAIPSFN

-645 IVPANSAFIV
+645 IVPPNSAFIV

-705 GQVATM
+705 GQVQTM
-711 TARNVTNNVAAA
+711 TARNVTNNVAAV

-737 DKLEMTYSLSLAA
+737 DMLEMTYSLSLAA
-750 IVPAN
+750 IVPPN

-793 TVAYNKPATNPLQ
+793 TVAYNKPATYPLQ

-825 AAAIPTFNS
+825 A
-834 AVIQNASPDKLEMT
+834 K
-848 YSLSLAA
+848 
-855 IVPANSA
+855 
-862 FIVKVNG
+862 
-869 QTRTVNAVTVAG
+869 
-881 NKVTLKLASPVA
+881 
-893 FGQEVTVAY
+893 
-902 NKPATNPLQTPQ
+902 
-914 GGQAQTMTAR
+914 
-924 NVTNNVAERPNQPPH
+924 RPNQPPL

-956 ITIEVNATD
+956 ITIEANATD

-978 QVKLGEVTKAPYL
+978 QIKLGEVTKAPYL
-991 FKWNSVPEGGYQITA
+991 FKWNNVSDGGYQITA

-1053 SIILKAEAL
+1053 SIILEAEAL

-1074 IGNEVVAELNEA
+1074 IGNEVVAELSEA

-1130 LTMLNLYPNP
+1130 FTMLNLYPNP

-1165 GKVLHNENR
+1165 GKVLHNEKR
-1174 EGHEV
+1174 DGHEV

>member
-1 MKQKVVSIVKMV
+1 MKQKIVSIVKMV
-13 TFVKPFDALVKLL
+13 TFVKPFNALVKLP

-73 GINAAYPGDTI
+73 GINAAYPGDTVY
-84 FVRGGVY
+84 VRGGIY
-91 YLVGVDVGVEV
+91 FLAGNNPFVEI
-102 NPQRWPVGQGRTGTK
+102 NPQAWPTPKGRSGTK
-117 EKPICFWAYPPDY
+117 AKPICFWAYPPDY
-130 ESGNYPILDCAQIY
+130 ESGNIPILDCSKAY
-144 DTYETNFSCFSIN
+144 ETYGTNFSCFGLN
-157 AVEYWHIKGITIRN
+157 AVEYWHIKGITVRN
-171 AYQRGVA
+171 AFQRGNA
-178 SRRPQGFGA
+178 NRRPQGFGA
-187 TFSANLKFENCT
+187 TLSANLKFENCT
-199 AHNISARGFYYF
+199 AHNISARGFYYE
-211 SGAWNTWDAEYAN
+211 SGAWNTWDAPNAL
-224 PANPQYAM
+224 
-232 WDSDTTYFINC
+232 WSSDTTYFINC
-243 DAYDIRDSVNCSA
+243 DAYDIRDSVNCSS
-256 GDGWKCNNY
+256 GDGWKCGNY
-265 FGNVLI
+265 YGGVLI
-271 FEGCR
+271 FDGCR

-282 DGFDPSGCGRRIFRN
+282 DGFDPGGAGKRIIRN
-297 CWAMSTNKYASLCG
+297 CWAMSGNKYSSLCS

-320 TSAVG
+320 TAAVG
-325 VEQDGHYPQGYSF
+325 NDQAGHYPQGYSF
-338 VEVTNCIAAHCAGYG
+338 VEVTNCIAANCIGYG
-353 FTNNLELGRD
+353 FYNNLELGRD
-363 NNAKYFNNTSYHNEI
+363 NKARYFNNTAYRNHG
-378 GFFDLRLHTESRGIE
+378 GFFDMPLNTSSRGLE
-393 MRNNIAYMGSHSTF
+393 TRNNISFNNRSSDY
-407 SQVGIYMPSVYA
+407 SQVGIYRPSVYV
-419 ESHNTWVANQLVND
+419 ESNNTWKSTQQVND
-433 WIGWEVNKNYNITD
+433 WPGWIKNPAVTVTD

-458 KHPRKPDGSL
+458 KYPRKPDGSL

-488 VGLPFSGSAPD
+488 VGLPYSGSAPD

-511 PAVPTFVSAAI
+511 PAVPTFVSASI

-623 SAVIQNASPDKLEMT
+623 SAVIQNASPDMLEMT

-645 IVPANSAFIV
+645 IVPPNSAFIV
-655 KVNGQTRTVN
+655 KVNSQTRTVN

-711 TARNVTNNVAAA
+711 TARNV
-723 IPTFNSAVIQNASP
+723 I
-737 DKLEMTYSLSLAA
+737 
-750 IVPAN
+750 
-755 SAFIVKVN
+755 
-763 GQTRTVNAVTVAGNK
+763 
-778 VTLKL
+778 
-783 ASPVA
+783 
-788 FGQEV
+788 
-793 TVAYNKPATNPLQ
+793 
-806 TPQGG
+806 
-811 QVATMTA
+811 
-818 RNVTNNV
+818 
-825 AAAIPTFNS
+825 
-834 AVIQNASPDKLEMT
+834 
-848 YSLSLAA
+848 
-855 IVPANSA
+855 
-862 FIVKVNG
+862 
-869 QTRTVNAVTVAG
+869 
-881 NKVTLKLASPVA
+881 
-893 FGQEVTVAY
+893 
-902 NKPATNPLQTPQ
+902 
-914 GGQAQTMTAR
+914 
-924 NVTNNVAERPNQPPH
+924 NNVAETPNQPPL

-956 ITIEVNATD
+956 ITIEANATD

-1026 KPASKINQPPFVRIT
+1026 KPASRINQPPFVRIT
-1041 NPDKGETFKRNE
+1041 NPDIGETFKRNE

-1074 IGNEVVAELNEA
+1074 IGNEVVAELSEA

-1165 GKVLHNENR
+1165 GKVLHNEKR
-1174 EGHEV
+1174 DGHEV

>member
-1 MKQKVVSIVKMV
+1 MKQKIVSIVKMV
-13 TFVKPFDALVKLL
+13 TFVKPFNALVKLP

-73 GINAAYPGDTI
+73 GINAAYPGDTVY
-84 FVRGGVY
+84 VRGGIY
-91 YLVGVDVGVEV
+91 FLAGNNPFVEI
-102 NPQRWPVGQGRTGTK
+102 NPQAWPTPKGRSGTK
-117 EKPICFWAYPPDY
+117 AKPICFWAYPPDY
-130 ESGNYPILDCAQIY
+130 ESGNIPILDCSKAY
-144 DTYETNFSCFSIN
+144 ETYGTNFSCFGLN
-157 AVEYWHIKGITIRN
+157 AVEYWHIKGITVRN
-171 AYQRGVA
+171 AFQRGNA
-178 SRRPQGFGA
+178 NRRPQGFGA
-187 TFSANLKFENCT
+187 TLSANLKFENCT
-199 AHNISARGFYYF
+199 AHNISARGFYYE
-211 SGAWNTWDAEYAN
+211 SGAWNTWDGPNAL
-224 PANPQYAM
+224 
-232 WDSDTTYFINC
+232 WSSDTTYFINC
-243 DAYDIRDSVNCSA
+243 DAYDIRDSVNCSS
-256 GDGWKCNNY
+256 GDGWKCGNY
-265 FGNVLI
+265 YGGVLI
-271 FEGCR
+271 FDGCR

-282 DGFDPSGCGRRIFRN
+282 DGFDPGGAGKRIIRN
-297 CWAMSTNKYASLCG
+297 CWAMSGNKYSSLCS

-320 TSAVG
+320 TAAVG
-325 VEQDGHYPQGYSF
+325 VDQDNHYPLGYVF
-338 VEVTNCIAAHCAGYG
+338 VEMTNCLAAYCIGYG
-353 FTNNLELGRD
+353 FYNNLELGRD
-363 NNAKYFNNTSYHNEI
+363 NNARYFNNTAYRNHG
-378 GFFDLRLHTESRGIE
+378 GFFDMPLNTSSRGLE
-393 MRNNIAYMGSHSTF
+393 TRNNISFYNRSSDY
-407 SQVGIYMPSVYA
+407 SQVGIYKPSIYV
-419 ESHNTWVANQLVND
+419 ESNNTWKSTQQVND
-433 WIGWEVNKNYNITD
+433 WPGWIKNPAVTVTD

-458 KHPRKPDGSL
+458 KYPRKPDGSL

-488 VGLPFSGSAPD
+488 VGLPYSGSAPD

-540 IVPANSA
+540 LVPPNSA

-645 IVPANSAFIV
+645 IVPPNSAFIVKVNSQTRTVNAVTVAGNKVTLKLASPVAFGQEVTVAYNKPATNPLQTPQGGQVQTMTARNVTNNVAAAIPSFNSAVIQNASPDKLEMTYSLSLAAIVPPNSAFIV

-705 GQVATM
+705 GQVQTM
-711 TARNVTNNVAAA
+711 TARNVTNNVAAV

-737 DKLEMTYSLSLAA
+737 DMLEMTYSLSLAA
-750 IVPAN
+750 IVPPN

-793 TVAYNKPATNPLQ
+793 TVAYNKPATYPLQ

-825 AAAIPTFNS
+825 A
-834 AVIQNASPDKLEMT
+834 K
-848 YSLSLAA
+848 
-855 IVPANSA
+855 
-862 FIVKVNG
+862 
-869 QTRTVNAVTVAG
+869 
-881 NKVTLKLASPVA
+881 
-893 FGQEVTVAY
+893 
-902 NKPATNPLQTPQ
+902 
-914 GGQAQTMTAR
+914 
-924 NVTNNVAERPNQPPH
+924 RPNQPPL

-956 ITIEVNATD
+956 ITIEANATD

-978 QVKLGEVTKAPYL
+978 QIKLGEVTKAPYL
-991 FKWNSVPEGGYQITA
+991 FKWNNVSDGGYQITA

-1053 SIILKAEAL
+1053 SIILEAEAL

-1074 IGNEVVAELNEA
+1074 IGNEVVAELSEA

-1130 LTMLNLYPNP
+1130 FTMLNLYPNP

-1165 GKVLHNENR
+1165 GKVLHNEKR
-1174 EGHEV
+1174 DGHEV

>member
-1 MKQKVVSIVKMV
+1 
-13 TFVKPFDALVKLL
+13 
-26 WPMKKHLMLVLLAT
+26 
-40 SSIVYGK
+40 
-47 TYYVATNGK
+47 
-56 DSNNGTSLST
+56 
-66 PFATWQR
+66 
-73 GINAAYPGDTI
+73 
-84 FVRGGVY
+84 
-91 YLVGVDVGVEV
+91 
-102 NPQRWPVGQGRTGTK
+102 
-117 EKPICFWAYPPDY
+117 
-130 ESGNYPILDCAQIY
+130 
-144 DTYETNFSCFSIN
+144 
-157 AVEYWHIKGITIRN
+157 
-171 AYQRGVA
+171 
-178 SRRPQGFGA
+178 
-187 TFSANLKFENCT
+187 
-199 AHNISARGFYYF
+199 
-211 SGAWNTWDAEYAN
+211 
-224 PANPQYAM
+224 
-232 WDSDTTYFINC
+232 
-243 DAYDIRDSVNCSA
+243 
-256 GDGWKCNNY
+256 
-265 FGNVLI
+265 
-271 FEGCR
+271 
-276 AWDYSD
+276 
-282 DGFDPSGCGRRIFRN
+282 
-297 CWAMSTNKYASLCG
+297 
-311 GNIEGNGFK
+311 
-320 TSAVG
+320 
-325 VEQDGHYPQGYSF
+325 
-338 VEVTNCIAAHCAGYG
+338 
-353 FTNNLELGRD
+353 
-363 NNAKYFNNTSYHNEI
+363 
-378 GFFDLRLHTESRGIE
+378 
-393 MRNNIAYMGSHSTF
+393 
-407 SQVGIYMPSVYA
+407 
-419 ESHNTWVANQLVND
+419 
-433 WIGWEVNKNYNITD
+433 
-447 ADFISLDASQL
+447 
-458 KHPRKPDGSL
+458 
-468 PDITFLKLA
+468 
-477 AGSDLIDAGID
+477 
-488 VGLPFSGSAPD
+488 
-499 LGYAEYGSVPPT
+499 
-511 PAVPTFVSAAI
+511 
-522 QNASPDKL
+522 
-530 EMTYS
+530 
-535 LSLAA
+535 
-540 IVPANSA
+540 
-547 FIVKVNGQTR
+547 
-557 TVNAVTVAGNKV
+557 
-569 TLKLASPVAFGQE
+569 
-582 VTVAYN
+582 
-588 KPATNP
+588 
-594 LQTPQGGQVATMTA
+594 
-608 RNVTNNV
+608 VTNNV
-615 AAAIPTFN
+615 AAAIPSFN

-705 GQVATM
+705 GQVQTM
-711 TARNVTNNVAAA
+711 TARNVTNNVAAV

-737 DKLEMTYSLSLAA
+737 DMLEMTYSLSLAA
-750 IVPAN
+750 IVPPN

-793 TVAYNKPATNPLQ
+793 TVAYNKPATYPLQ

-825 AAAIPTFNS
+825 A
-834 AVIQNASPDKLEMT
+834 K
-848 YSLSLAA
+848 
-855 IVPANSA
+855 
-862 FIVKVNG
+862 
-869 QTRTVNAVTVAG
+869 
-881 NKVTLKLASPVA
+881 
-893 FGQEVTVAY
+893 
-902 NKPATNPLQTPQ
+902 
-914 GGQAQTMTAR
+914 
-924 NVTNNVAERPNQPPH
+924 RPNQPPL

-956 ITIEVNATD
+956 ITIEANATD

-991 FKWNSVPEGGYQITA
+991 FKWNNVSDGGYQITA

-1074 IGNEVVAELNEA
+1074 IGNEVVAELSEA

-1130 LTMLNLYPNP
+1130 FTMLNLYPNP

-1165 GKVLHNENR
+1165 GKVLHNEKR
-1174 EGHEV
+1174 DGHEV

>member
-1 MKQKVVSIVKMV
+1 MKQKIVSIVKMV
-13 TFVKPFDALVKLL
+13 TFVKPFNALVKLP

-73 GINAAYPGDTI
+73 GINAAYPGDTVY
-84 FVRGGVY
+84 VRGGIY
-91 YLVGVDVGVEV
+91 FLAGNNPFVEI
-102 NPQRWPVGQGRTGTK
+102 NPQAWPTPKGRSGTK
-117 EKPICFWAYPPDY
+117 AKPICFWAYPPDY
-130 ESGNYPILDCAQIY
+130 ESGNIPILDCSKAY
-144 DTYETNFSCFSIN
+144 ETYGTNFSCFGLN
-157 AVEYWHIKGITIRN
+157 AVEYWHIKGITVRN
-171 AYQRGVA
+171 AFQRGNA
-178 SRRPQGFGA
+178 NRRPQGFGA
-187 TFSANLKFENCT
+187 TLSANLKFENCT
-199 AHNISARGFYYF
+199 AHNISARGFYYE
-211 SGAWNTWDAEYAN
+211 SGAWNTWDAPNAL
-224 PANPQYAM
+224 
-232 WDSDTTYFINC
+232 WSSDTTYFINC
-243 DAYDIRDSVNCSA
+243 DAYDIRDSVNCSS
-256 GDGWKCNNY
+256 GDGWKCGNY
-265 FGNVLI
+265 YGGVLI
-271 FEGCR
+271 FDGCR

-282 DGFDPSGCGRRIFRN
+282 DGFDPGGAGKRIIRN
-297 CWAMSTNKYASLCG
+297 CWAMSGNKYSSLCS

-320 TSAVG
+320 TAAVG
-325 VEQDGHYPQGYSF
+325 VDQDNHYPLGYVF
-338 VEVTNCIAAHCAGYG
+338 VEMTNCLAAYCIGYG
-353 FTNNLELGRD
+353 FYNNLELGRD
-363 NNAKYFNNTSYHNEI
+363 NNARYFNNTAYRNHG
-378 GFFDLRLHTESRGIE
+378 GFFDMPLNTSSRGLE
-393 MRNNIAYMGSHSTF
+393 TRNNISFNNRNSDY
-407 SQVGIYMPSVYA
+407 SQVGIYKPSIYV
-419 ESHNTWVANQLVND
+419 ESNNTWKSTQQVND
-433 WIGWEVNKNYNITD
+433 WPGWIKNPAVTVTD

-458 KHPRKPDGSL
+458 KYPRKPDGSL

-488 VGLPFSGSAPD
+488 VGLPYSGSAPD

-511 PAVPTFVSAAI
+511 PAVPTFVSASI

-608 RNVTNNV
+608 RNV
-615 AAAIPTFN
+615 I
-623 SAVIQNASPDKLEMT
+623 
-638 YSLSLAA
+638 
-645 IVPANSAFIV
+645 
-655 KVNGQTRTVN
+655 
-665 AVTVAGNKVTLK
+665 
-677 LASPVAFG
+677 
-685 QEVTVAY
+685 
-692 NKPATNPLQTPQG
+692 
-705 GQVATM
+705 
-711 TARNVTNNVAAA
+711 
-723 IPTFNSAVIQNASP
+723 
-737 DKLEMTYSLSLAA
+737 
-750 IVPAN
+750 
-755 SAFIVKVN
+755 
-763 GQTRTVNAVTVAGNK
+763 
-778 VTLKL
+778 
-783 ASPVA
+783 
-788 FGQEV
+788 
-793 TVAYNKPATNPLQ
+793 
-806 TPQGG
+806 
-811 QVATMTA
+811 
-818 RNVTNNV
+818 
-825 AAAIPTFNS
+825 
-834 AVIQNASPDKLEMT
+834 
-848 YSLSLAA
+848 
-855 IVPANSA
+855 
-862 FIVKVNG
+862 
-869 QTRTVNAVTVAG
+869 
-881 NKVTLKLASPVA
+881 
-893 FGQEVTVAY
+893 
-902 NKPATNPLQTPQ
+902 
-914 GGQAQTMTAR
+914 
-924 NVTNNVAERPNQPPH
+924 NNVAETPNQPPL

-956 ITIEVNATD
+956 ITIEANATD

-978 QVKLGEVTKAPYL
+978 QIKLGEVTKAPYL
-991 FKWNSVPEGGYQITA
+991 FKWNNVSDGGYQITA

-1053 SIILKAEAL
+1053 SIILEAEAL

-1074 IGNEVVAELNEA
+1074 IGNEVVAELSEA

-1165 GKVLHNENR
+1165 GKVLHNEKR
-1174 EGHEV
+1174 DGHEV